1 MIQSRERGEQRNEC
15 REGEEESDR
24 RGGRE
29 KSETGM
35 SHNSHV
41 IFHCQ
46 LENKGSKVG

>member
-1 MIQSRERGEQRNEC
+1 MNVGKERKRVTGV
-15 REGEEESDR
+15 
-24 RGGRE
+24 GGRE

-41 IFHCQ
+41 LFHCQ